1 MARSRLTR
9 VALLGTGILVVLA
22 VAGPWAM
29 FREARHYSV
38 EEVSAKLEADED
50 LVLVDV
56 RTEPEYAGAL
66 GTLPGVKLIP
76 LDELEERLDELEP
89 HRGREI
95 VLVCRTQ
102 NRSRAAAAL
111 LRRHG
116 FRNLAVMDGG
126 MKAWRAMEE
135 QEQE

>member
-1 MARSRLTR
+1 MARFRLTR
-9 VALLGTGILVVLA
+9 TALLGAGMLVILA

-29 FREARHYSV
+29 FGEVQHYSV
-38 EEVSAKLEADED
+38 EEVNAKREADED

-66 GTLPGVKLIP
+66 GTIAGAELIP
-76 LDELEERLDELEP
+76 LDELEDRLDELEA

-111 LRRHG
+111 LRPHG

-126 MKAWRAMEE
+126 MKAWRAMKE
-135 QEQE
+135 QK

>member
-1 MARSRLTR
+1 MARRR
-9 VALLGTGILVVLA
+9 VPRTVLLGAPVLVLLA
-22 VAGPWAM
+22 LAGPWAM
-29 FREARHYSV
+29 FGKVRHYSV
-38 EEVSAKLEADED
+38 EEVNAKLEADEE

-66 GTLPGVKLIP
+66 GTIPAAKLIP
-76 LDELEERLDELEP
+76 LNELEDRLDELEP

-111 LRRHG
+111 LRPHG

-126 MKAWRAMEE
+126 MKAWRAMKERK
-135 QEQE
+135 

>member
-1 MARSRLTR
+1 MARFRLTR
-9 VALLGTGILVVLA
+9 TVLLGAAVLAVIA

-29 FREARHYSV
+29 LREAPHYSV
-38 EEVSAKLEADED
+38 EEVHAKLEADED

-66 GTLPGVKLIP
+66 GTLPGAKLIP
-76 LDELEERLDELEP
+76 LNELEERLDDLEP

-135 QEQE
+135 QE

>member
-1 MARSRLTR
+1 MARFRLTR
-9 VALLGTGILVVLA
+9 MALLGAGILVVIA
-22 VAGPWAM
+22 VAGQWAM
-29 FREARHYSV
+29 FGETRHYSV
-38 EEVSAKLEADED
+38 EEVKAKLEADED
-50 LVLVDV
+50 LLLVDV

-66 GTLPGVKLIP
+66 GTLPGAKLIP
-76 LDELEERLDELEP
+76 LNELEERLDELEP

-126 MKAWRAMEE
+126 MKAWRAME
-135 QEQE
+135 QQD